1 MRYNPHGVWSLTAVQ
16 MYLNVVLIYNYVD
29 LITVLEVVSSGGQPR
44 EKEQCSYENLMSN
57 NFRKRAVL

>member
-1 MRYNPHGVWSLTAVQ
+1 
-16 MYLNVVLIYNYVD
+16 MYLNARLIYNYVG
-29 LITVLEVVSSGGQPR
+29 LITVLKVVLLGRQPR